1 MNKSSYIY
9 EKIEE
14 LNLETIKLK
23 TSKEYLIGKKILK
36 AKEYLKELKINAL
49 IKKMREN
56 RKILKYSH
64 KEDEN
69 NYKKIKKSIELKPKI
84 AVYTCI
90 TGNYDK
96 IILEP
101 FIKVDNIDFYLFTD
115 NLEQKSEYWNIEPIP
130 KKINEEYNNVLKN
143 RYLKMHPHE
152 LFENY
157 DYSIYID
164 GNVQVMSD
172 LTELVFSINKKV
184 GIAMHKHQ
192 FRDCINDEI
201 EVCKIKKK
209 GNYNEMKKQVEKY
222 MKDGFPTKFGMLEA
236 TIIVTD
242 LKSKV
247 AKKILND
254 WWIEFIST
262 DSLRD
267 QISLQYIV
275 WKNNFTIKD
284 IAVLGNNL
292 YRNPKFRVNIH

>member
-1 MNKSSYIY
+1 MNKSAYIY

-23 TSKEYLIGKKILK
+23 TSREYLIGKKILK
-36 AKEYLKELKINAL
+36 ISKYIKELKINVL
-49 IKKMREN
+49 IKKIIEN
-56 RKILKYSH
+56 KKLSKYSH
-64 KEDEN
+64 IEEEN
-69 NYKKIKKSIELKPKI
+69 NYKKTEVNNKSKPKI

-96 IILEP
+96 MILEP
-101 FIKVDNIDFYLFTD
+101 FIQVDNIDFYLFTD
-115 NLEQKSEYWNIEPIP
+115 NFEQKSKYWSIESIP
-130 KKINEEYNNVLKN
+130 KKVNERYNNILKN
-143 RYLKMHPHE
+143 RYLKMHPYE

-172 LTELVFSINKKV
+172 LTDLVFSINKKV

-192 FRDCINDEI
+192 FRDCICDEI

-209 GNYNEMKKQVEKY
+209 GNYNEMKKQVERY
-222 MKDGFPTKFGMLEA
+222 IQEGFPKKFGMLEA

-242 LKSKV
+242 LKNKI
-247 AKKILND
+247 ARKILND
-254 WWIEFIST
+254 WWNEFIST
-262 DSLRD
+262 QSLRD

-275 WKNNFTIKD
+275 WKNNLKIED